1 MLSLPPTVRVF
12 IIVEPV
18 NMHGSFDSLAGV
30 VRRLGLDPVDG
41 HFYVML
47 SKRRHIAKVLWFDGS
62 GWRILAKR
70 LEKGTFEIPEVSDG
84 ARQIAV
90 DHATLAA
97 LLDGIDL
104 RAERRHWF
112 QRSTG

>member
-12 IIVEPV
+12 IAMEPV
-18 NMHGSFDSLAGV
+18 NMHGSFDSLAGA

-47 SKRRHIAKVLWFDGS
+47 NKRRHIAKVLWFDGS

-70 LEKGTFEIPEVSDG
+70 LEKGTFELPEVAVG
-84 ARQIAV
+84 TRQIAV
-90 DHATLAA
+90 DQATLAA

-104 RAERRHWF
+104 RAERRAWF
-112 QRSTG
+112 ERRTG